1 MERMNNIA
9 NYESK
14 FWDILAKEHLVDL
27 SQFHR
32 SRFFDEVP
40 LFSRESDIAFLS
52 KYTEDEASAIL
63 LGFALKFFNS
73 VVSYE
78 KHRAAYFAAITVWN
92 YSAIDPCIPN
102 LFVCS
107 GCIPRL
113 ERKLVL
119 NEPTTPFGKRI
130 KGLVSGLHL
139 GVRFEVLEDTSTD
152 RDMQRVFISQLVQ
165 PYPSFVPLSKFRKA
179 LNPVK

>member
-1 MERMNNIA
+1 MEITLPNSQGNQNFRSVAGKRSNGRA
-9 NYESK
+9 VYLG
-14 FWDILAKEHLVDL
+14 DPRLA
-27 SQFHR
+27 
-32 SRFFDEVP
+32 
-40 LFSRESDIAFLS
+40 
-52 KYTEDEASAIL
+52 L
-63 LGFALKFFNS
+63 LGRSPVGAEKSALTTPCPVAAGS
-73 VVSYE
+73 VFSGKVQQ
-78 KHRAAYFAAITVWN
+78 FWN

-119 NEPTTPFGKRI
+119 NEPATPFGKRI

-139 GVRFEVLEDTSTD
+139 GVRFEVLEETSTD
-152 RDMQRVFISQLVQ
+152 RDIHRVFISQLIQ
-165 PYPSFVPLSKFRKA
+165 PYPSFVPLTKFRNA

>member
-1 MERMNNIA
+1 MNNIA

-14 FWDILAKEHLVDL
+14 FWDILAKDYLVDL
-27 SQFHR
+27 SQFHK

-73 VVSYE
+73 VVFYE

-92 YSAIDPCIPN
+92 YPANDPCIPN

-119 NEPTTPFGKRI
+119 NEATTPFGKRI

-152 RDMQRVFISQLVQ
+152 RDMQRVFIS
-165 PYPSFVPLSKFRKA
+165 
-179 LNPVK
+179 